1 MTATSEK
8 VGLSRLGASKL
19 WKLDA
24 GARIGFILLFVV
36 VAWAVFAP
44 YLAPHDPTQQNL
56 SERLTP
62 PVWMGGTPTY
72 ILGTDGLGR
81 DQLSRIIYGA
91 RTSLAIGLSATLLA
105 AVVGVPVGLFAG
117 YYRGLPDMVAMRTS
131 DILMTLPGIL
141 LALSLLVVLGP
152 STLNLI
158 LVLSVSQWVLW
169 ARVVRGEVMSYRER
183 EFVLAAK
190 AIGATDLWT
199 LRNQLLPMIVGVLIV
214 QFSVSLTRIIL
225 AEASL
230 SFLGFGVQ
238 PPTPSWGAMLAAG
251 RNYLA
256 SAWWVATF
264 PGVALAMTVMG
275 VNLVGDWLRDRL
287 DPKLRF

>member
-24 GARIGFILLFVV
+24 GARIGFILLFVG

-91 RTSLAIGLSATLLA
+91 GTSLAIGLSATLLA